1 MMNFSMIFTIF
12 KGLSLRVKW
21 AWGVVFFLGVV
32 SALLEL
38 LVSLTFGV
46 LISSALNTIGN
57 SELITFGNYSF
68 SISFLLR
75 VFILLIL
82 FRIAITIVESSI
94 KAKVTSQSIL
104 DYSGKF
110 LKILLNDPG
119 NSNKSS
125 SQLQVDI
132 VDSTNHT
139 FRWSFLGLA
148 NVFSFSLMIFFLT
161 ILSIIVEPV
170 YGLSIFLIFSIL
182 LLPIVYFINRDLVK
196 LHDKLQSASNKI
208 YNLVKQTIELK
219 REIILYK
226 RVQVF
231 TEYFSVIRVEKAN
244 LEAKAISKSVLPKLA
259 VETTFF
265 VSVALFVYTTIS
277 SDKAFEIDQ
286 NLLTFIFCLF
296 RILPLIGQ
304 LSSNYTQFKS
314 GIPSVNSLFQL
325 ANKVD
330 NIQSKPTQEILSFK
344 NSIELE
350 SVTFSYPNTKVG
362 VLANVS
368 LRINRGDKVAIIGES
383 GSGKSTLLDI
393 LLGLQIPDNGRV
405 IVDGITTNP
414 GTLRWAPRVGY
425 VSQSFAN
432 FDIDIQQAIRFD
444 FSNKPIETEVLNK
457 ILTDVGLSFTREE
470 NEREFI
476 ENDNFISRLS
486 GGQAQRVAIARALF
500 FEGDLIVLDEATS
513 NLDAE
518 TSRQLLD
525 KFMSSDKTVILVTH
539 RSEDLKGFEKVYC
552 IIDGNI
558 SSTIVSE
565 GNLTL

>member
-1 MMNFSMIFTIF
+1 
-12 KGLSLRVKW
+12 
-21 AWGVVFFLGVV
+21 
-32 SALLEL
+32 
-38 LVSLTFGV
+38 
-46 LISSALNTIGN
+46 
-57 SELITFGNYSF
+57 
-68 SISFLLR
+68 
-75 VFILLIL
+75 
-82 FRIAITIVESSI
+82 
-94 KAKVTSQSIL
+94 L

-125 SQLQVDI
+125 SGLQVDI
-132 VDSTNHT
+132 IDSTNYT

-148 NVFSFSLMIFFLT
+148 NVFSFSMMIAFLAV
-161 ILSIIVEPV
+161 LSILVEPV

-182 LLPIVYFINRDLVK
+182 LFPIVYFINRDLVK

-226 RVQVF
+226 RAQVF
-231 TEYFSVIRVEKAN
+231 TEYFSAIRVEKAN
-244 LEAKAISKSVLPKLA
+244 LESKAISRSVFPKLA

-265 VSVALFVYTTIS
+265 VSVAIFVYTTIS
-277 SDKAFEIDQ
+277 SQNTFEIDQ

-330 NIQSKPTQEILSFK
+330 NIQSKPSQEIINFK

-350 SVTFSYPNTKVG
+350 SVAFSYPNTKAG
-362 VLANVS
+362 VLDNVS

-383 GSGKSTLLDI
+383 GSGKSTLLDV
-393 LLGLQIPDNGRV
+393 LLGVQIPDSGRV
-405 IVDGITTNP
+405 IVDGITTNA

-444 FSNKPIETEVLNK
+444 FSNELIPTEMLNK
-457 ILTDVGLSFTREE
+457 ILTDVGLSFTDVESGPD
-470 NEREFI
+470 FV
-476 ENDNFISRLS
+476 ENDNFVSRLS
-486 GGQAQRVAIARALF
+486 GGQAQRVALARALF
-500 FEGDLIVLDEATS
+500 FDGDLIVLDEATS

-518 TSRQLLD
+518 TSRKVLN
-525 KFMSSDKTVILVTH
+525 KFVVSDKTVILVTH
-539 RSEDLKGFEKVYC
+539 RSEDLNGFQKVYC
-552 IIDGNI
+552 IINGNI
-558 SSTIVSE
+558 APTIVSE
-565 GNLTL
+565 SNPTLKGQN